1 MSKLLTF
8 SHSSR
13 KLTILLALSVLCV
26 LLAGL
31 DLVLGSVSLPLDEL
45 WRTLHSPKGQ
55 SVSHMIVWRVRLPRI
70 ATAMTTGV
78 ALSVSGLLMQTLF
91 RNPIAGP
98 YVLGVSSGASLGV
111 AVLMLAGGA
120 GLLGSWSVVLMAGIG
135 AAGVLA
141 LMLALAWR
149 VHDVVTL
156 LIVGLMLG
164 SATGAVVTLLQYFSG
179 AAALKRFVL
188 WSMGSL
194 GEVAWPEWRLMLGI
208 TLSGLVLAMLLAKP
222 LNLLL
227 LGEQYAES
235 LGLRLMRTRL
245 GLIAVAAI
253 LAGTATAFC
262 GPIAFIG
269 IAAPHLARLLLRTAS
284 HQWLLPI
291 SALVGMALL
300 LGCDLV
306 AQWPGS
312 EQQLPINA
320 VTALIGAPIVIQMV
334 LWRRS

>member
-1 MSKLLTF
+1 MAVLC
-8 SHSSR
+8 
-13 KLTILLALSVLCV
+13 IVLAL
-26 LLAGL
+26 L
-31 DLVLGSVSLPLDEL
+31 DLALGSVLLPLDEL
-45 WRTLHSPKGQ
+45 WRVLHSPKGQ
-55 SVSHMIVWRVRLPRI
+55 TVAHVIVWQVRLPRI
-70 ATAMTTGV
+70 ATAMTTGC
-78 ALSVSGLLMQTLF
+78 ALAVSGLLMQTLF

-120 GLLGSWSVVLMAGIG
+120 GLLGIWSVVVMAGLG
-135 AAGVLA
+135 AAGVMV

-149 VHDVVTL
+149 VQDVVTL

-179 AAALKRFVL
+179 AEALKRFVL

-194 GEVAWPEWRLMLGI
+194 GEVTWPEWRLMAAVTLG
-208 TLSGLVLAMLLAKP
+208 GLVLALLLAKP

-227 LGEQYAES
+227 LGEQYAQS
-235 LGLRLMRTRL
+235 LGVRLVRTRL
-245 GLIAVAAI
+245 GLIAVAAV

-269 IAAPHLARLLLRTAS
+269 IAAPHLARLMLRKAA
-284 HQWLLPI
+284 HEWLLPV

-300 LGCDLV
+300 LGCDLL

-320 VTALIGAPIVIQMV
+320 VTALVGAPIVIQMV
-334 LWRRS
+334 LRR